1 MVPPFCLISALPK
14 KQALN
19 GYDPAVWG
27 RKIKSRTYGQRLNEM
42 GPKPKERRMAQSF
55 PVLLVRHA
63 PVLLPEGVCY
73 GRQDVALRPG
83 WEGLASGLAVLAQ
96 GAVCRVIYSSP
107 AMRCREMAQKLAA
120 ATGMELKIDDRLA
133 ELDFGRWEGMN
144 WQEIS
149 RAQLDEWAA
158 DPARFAPPGGESGM
172 ALSQRAR
179 AFWQDI
185 KDAGVPACVL
195 SHGGPL
201 RVLSALAEG
210 RQPELLSPSMPQGS
224 ARLFMVAQQQGRL
237 AEASCAAE

>member
-1 MVPPFCLISALPK
+1 
-14 KQALN
+14 
-19 GYDPAVWG
+19 
-27 RKIKSRTYGQRLNEM
+27 
-42 GPKPKERRMAQSF
+42 MAQSF

-96 GAVCRVIYSSP
+96 GAVCRVLYSSP

-158 DPARFAPPGGESGM
+158 DPARFAPLEEKVAWRSASVP
-172 ALSQRAR
+172 ALSGRISRMRAYR
-179 AFWQDI
+179 PVFCRTGAIAGAECIGGRQAAGAVVAFHA
-185 KDAGVPACVL
+185 AGLGAFV
-195 SHGGPL
+195 HGGAAAGPFGGSELCGRMRL
-201 RVLSALAEG
+201 RV
-210 RQPELLSPSMPQGS
+210 
-224 ARLFMVAQQQGRL
+224 
-237 AEASCAAE
+237 